1 MVEYG
6 SMQHKPNKEA
16 AGALRSSVE
25 IMADINA
32 LGAMLPGSVRR
43 SFGRRKLKSGKVVTD
58 EKQPIYTT
66 WDPVRKRQV
75 SKRIPKDC
83 FEAVRAMTEERRR
96 LDTLVAELDAA
107 MLRENMPDGDSKK
120 KPSWHGR
127 APRTRRG

>member
-1 MVEYG
+1 
-6 SMQHKPNKEA
+6 
-16 AGALRSSVE
+16 
-25 IMADINA
+25 MADINA

-43 SFGRRKLKSGKVVTD
+43 SFGRRTLKSGKVVTD

-66 WDPVRKRQV
+66 WDPTRKRQV

-96 LDTLVAELDAA
+96 LDALLAELDAA
-107 MLRENMPDGDSKK
+107 TLHENMPDGDSKK
-120 KPSWHGR
+120 KPSRRGR